1 MMISLTNLLLAIN
14 TIILVGGAIFYFK
27 KNYVV
32 LDTETFGAIQE
43 CIEEYNAMI
52 EEREK
57 EEIASQELAG
67 GYGSFFRDCID
78 EYEEE
83 GEEDCRK
90 SRK

>member
-32 LDTETFGAIQE
+32 LDAEQFSAISE

-52 EEREK
+52 DEKEK

-67 GYGSFFRDCID
+67 GYGGFFTDCLPSED
-78 EYEEE
+78 EEE
-83 GEEDCRK
+83 EDE
-90 SRK
+90 

>member
-43 CIEEYNAMI
+43 CIEEYNGMV
-52 EEREK
+52 EER
-57 EEIASQELAG
+57 QELPG
-67 GYGSFFRDCID
+67 GEGIQVGFGADYLNDDC
-78 EYEEE
+78 EEE
-83 GEEDCRK
+83 EDE
-90 SRK
+90 

>member
-32 LDTETFGAIQE
+32 LDMEQFNAISE

-52 EEREK
+52 EQAEK
-57 EEIASQELAG
+57 EEEASQERAG
-67 GYGSFFRDCID
+67 GYGFFQEYLNDDCG
-78 EYEEE
+78 EEE
-83 GEEDCRK
+83 DE
-90 SRK
+90 

>member
-32 LDTETFGAIQE
+32 LDAEQFNAISE
-43 CIEEYNAMI
+43 CIEEYNAMV
-52 EEREK
+52 EQAEK
-57 EEIASQELAG
+57 EEEASQERAG

-83 GEEDCRK
+83 GEEDE
-90 SRK
+90 

>member
-32 LDTETFGAIQE
+32 LDTETFSAIQE
-43 CIEEYNAMI
+43 CIEEYNGMV

-67 GYGSFFRDCID
+67 GYGGFFTDCLPAED
-78 EYEEE
+78 EEE
-83 GEEDCRK
+83 EDE
-90 SRK
+90 